1 MCPLNLGVRAHDLN
15 FRTPEE
21 LVQQLRKYHF
31 AHTQFSIEK
40 CFPDLIRDYRDCT
53 SGLANYFNHLF
64 TEDQLKISV
73 LGSYVNLAA
82 SDLVIRDQ
90 AVARFQHYLRLA
102 RDFNVSLVGTET
114 GSVGNGYTT
123 VNFTEE
129 AYRRVRASVIE
140 LVKVAEMYGI
150 TVGIEAGQNH
160 PIHSA
165 TVLKR
170 LIDEIQ
176 SPNLRVIFDPVNLL
190 NVENAQQ
197 ADRVVTEA
205 LTQLA
210 DYIEIVHIK
219 DYQIVDN
226 KLKIVP
232 VGTGLMDYRLIL
244 SFIKNQRPGIYTLL
258 EATPSDQ
265 VINAEQLLK
274 ESYYQI

>member
-40 CFPDLIRDYRDCT
+40 CFPDLIRDYQDCT

-82 SDLVIRDQ
+82 SDLAIRDQ

-123 VNFTEE
+123 ANFTEE

-190 NVENAQQ
+190 NVENVAQQ
-197 ADRVVTEA
+197 QQVVAEA
-205 LTQLA
+205 LELLQ
-210 DYIEIVHIK
+210 DKIEIVHLK
-219 DYQIVDN
+219 DYQIVGQQ
-226 KLKIVP
+226 LKGVP
-232 VGTGLMDYRLIL
+232 VGTGQMDYSSTLA
-244 SFIKNQRPGIYTLL
+244 FIKQQRPGMYTLL
-258 EATPSDQ
+258 ESTPEID
-265 VINAEQLLK
+265 VINARRFLMNH
-274 ESYYQI
+274 YVAI

>member
-82 SDLVIRDQ
+82 SDLAIRDQ

-123 VNFTEE
+123 ANFTEE

-210 DYIEIVHIK
+210 DYIEIVHLK

>member
-1 MCPLNLGVRAHDLN
+1 MCPLNLGIRAHDLD
-15 FRTPEE
+15 FQTPEE

-40 CFPDLIRDYRDCT
+40 CFPDLICDYRDCT
-53 SGLANYFNHLF
+53 SGLANYFNNLF
-64 TEDQLKISV
+64 TQDQLKISV
-73 LGSYVNLAA
+73 LGSYVNLSA
-82 SDLVIRDQ
+82 SDLVVRGQ

-114 GSVGNGYTT
+114 GSVGQGFTT
-123 VNFTEE
+123 ANFTEE

-140 LVKVAEMYGI
+140 LVQVAEMYGI

-170 LIDEIQ
+170 LLDEVQ

-190 NVENAQQ
+190 NLENAAQSEQ
-197 ADRVVTEA
+197 VVSDA
-205 LTQLA
+205 LEKLA
-210 DYIEIVHIK
+210 DKIEIIHLK
-219 DYQIVDN
+219 DYQIN
-226 KLKIVP
+226 RQKLQVVP
-232 VGTGLMDYRLIL
+232 LGTGVMDYQTTL

-258 EATPSDQ
+258 EATPGSQ
-265 VINAEQLLK
+265 VISAEMLLK
-274 ESYYQI
+274 EKYQQL

>member
-82 SDLVIRDQ
+82 SDLAIRDQ

-123 VNFTEE
+123 ANFTEE

-190 NVENAQQ
+190 NVENVAQQ
-197 ADRVVTEA
+197 QQVVAEA
-205 LTQLA
+205 LELLQ
-210 DYIEIVHIK
+210 DKIEIVHLK
-219 DYQIVDN
+219 DYQIVGQQ
-226 KLKIVP
+226 LKGVP
-232 VGTGLMDYRLIL
+232 VGTGQMDYSSTLA
-244 SFIKNQRPGIYTLL
+244 FIKQQRPGMYTLL
-258 EATPSDQ
+258 ESTPEID
-265 VINAEQLLK
+265 VINARRFLMNH
-274 ESYYQI
+274 YVAI